1 MVVFLTV
8 IYNKSAI
15 FAPQNVFSMKK
26 KRILVTGASGF
37 IGSFLC
43 EEGLHQGYDV
53 WAGVRQ
59 RSSRRYLQEP
69 QLKIVE
75 LDMEHPETLATQLAT
90 HRKEHGTW
98 DVVIHCAGV
107 TKCPREEEFERGNYL
122 CTRHLAEGLI
132 AAEMV
137 PKQFIYLSSLSVYGP
152 IREEVAHPDFPQ
164 TSDCLYAPITE
175 NDLPQP
181 NTAYGRSKLKAE
193 QFLKSLGSQLP
204 TVIFRPTGVY
214 GPREKDYFLM
224 AKSIKGHTD
233 FAVGYRRQEITF
245 IYVKDLVKAIYLS
258 VEKEVSNRGYF
269 VSDDHIYE
277 SRAFSDLIQ
286 QELGNPWVIHF
297 KSPLWLLKLISYTA
311 GWVAGCLGK
320 TCTLNKD
327 KYQIMKQ
334 RNWQCDITPLRKEL
348 GFEPEYDLKRGVQ
361 ETIAWY
367 KQEKWL

>member
-1 MVVFLTV
+1 ME
-8 IYNKSAI
+8 
-15 FAPQNVFSMKK
+15 K

-43 EEGLHQGYDV
+43 EEGVAQGHEV
-53 WAGVRQ
+53 WAGVR
-59 RSSRRYLQEP
+59 RHSSRRYLQDP
-69 QLKIVE
+69 RLKIIE
-75 LDMEHPETLATQLAT
+75 LDMEHPETLAGQLAAF
-90 HRKEHGTW
+90 HEQYGNW

-107 TKCPREEEFERGNYL
+107 TKCPKEEDFERGNYL
-122 CTRHLAEGLI
+122 CTCHLVQGLI
-132 AAEMV
+132 EEGIV
-137 PKQFIYLSSLSVYGP
+137 PRQFIYLSSLSVYGP
-152 IREEVAHPDFPQ
+152 IREEVAHPDFPKA
-164 TSDCLYAPITE
+164 SSCLYAPIVE
-175 NDLPQP
+175 SDIPAP

-193 QFLKSLGSQLP
+193 QFLKALGDKLP

-214 GPREKDYFLM
+214 GPRERDYFLM

-245 IYVKDLVKAIYLS
+245 IYVKDLARAIYLA
-258 VEKEVSNRGYF
+258 VEKEVSGRGYF
-269 VSDDHIYE
+269 VSDGHIYE

-286 QELGNPWVIHF
+286 QELGNPWVVHF
-297 KSPLWLLKLISYTA
+297 KSPLWLLKLISYVA
-311 GWVAGCLGK
+311 GWVAGCFGK

-334 RNWQCDITPLRKEL
+334 RNWQCDITPLKEEL
-348 GFEPEYDLKRGVQ
+348 GFEPDYNLARGVK

>member
-1 MVVFLTV
+1 ME
-8 IYNKSAI
+8 
-15 FAPQNVFSMKK
+15 KK
-26 KRILVTGASGF
+26 KILVTGASGF

-43 EEGLHQGYDV
+43 EEGLNQGHEV
-53 WAGVRQ
+53 WAGVR
-59 RSSRRYLQEP
+59 RHSSRRYLQDP
-69 QLKIVE
+69 RLGIIE
-75 LDMEHPETLATQLAT
+75 LDMEHPEVLASQLAAF
-90 HRKEHGTW
+90 HREQGAW

-107 TKCPREEEFERGNYL
+107 TKCRCEEDFERGNYL
-122 CTRHLAEGLI
+122 CTCHLVEGLRAEG
-132 AAEMV
+132 MT
-137 PKQFIYLSSLSVYGP
+137 PRQFVYLSSLSVYGP
-152 IREEVAHPDFPQ
+152 VREEVAHLGFPE
-164 TSDCLYAPITE
+164 TSECLYAPITE
-175 NDLPQP
+175 SDTPMP

-193 QFLKSLGSQLP
+193 QFLTTLGNQLP

-214 GPREKDYFLM
+214 GPREKDYYLM

-245 IYVKDLVKAIYLS
+245 IYVKDLVRAIYLA
-258 VEKEVSNRGYF
+258 VEKEVSGRGYF
-269 VSDDHIYE
+269 VSDGHIYE

-297 KSPLWLLKLISYTA
+297 KSPLWLLKIISYAA
-311 GWVAGCLGK
+311 GWMAGCFGK

-334 RNWQCDITPLRKEL
+334 RNWQCDIAPLQNEL
-348 GFEPEYDLKRGVQ
+348 GFEPAYDLARGVR